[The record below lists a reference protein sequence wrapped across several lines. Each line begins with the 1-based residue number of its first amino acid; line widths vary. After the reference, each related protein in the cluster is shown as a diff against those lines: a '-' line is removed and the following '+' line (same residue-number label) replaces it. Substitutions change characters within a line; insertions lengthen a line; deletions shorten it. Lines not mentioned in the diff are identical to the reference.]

1 MIRKKGT
8 TMAIPRP
15 LSKAQQ
21 RREAAARV
29 TKHRRLVR
37 AGLIATS
44 IAIVAVVLVLAISAS
59 SGGGTG
65 VTEPDRF
72 SLPRIQGDGQ
82 VELADY
88 RGKPV
93 VVNFFA
99 SWCTACDAELPDFRD
114 AARRLDGEVSFVFV
128 NSNETGNW
136 RPMVERHDLL
146 GLPLAEDVGGNGG
159 NGLYRSLGGTG
170 GMPITAFY
178 GPDGNVVDVVFGA
191 LTGGALQDAIEE
203 AYGDALT

>member
-1 MIRKKGT
+1 VTKPTKSGSDRGKQRGPRHGPPPKARRSPGTVVALVAASVVLIGVLVAIAVRTDQQSADAGT
-8 TMAIPRP
+8 TDATAWDLPA
-15 LSKAQQ
+15 L
-21 RREAAARV
+21 EGDARV
-29 TKHRRLVR
+29 R
-37 AGLIATS
+37 
-44 IAIVAVVLVLAISAS
+44 
-59 SGGGTG
+59 
-65 VTEPDRF
+65 
-72 SLPRIQGDGQ
+72 
-82 VELADY
+82 LADF
-88 RGKPV
+88 RGTPT